1 MFLFFRNCIR
11 WLCVSLSPSH
21 SRARSHSAQVHMYS
35 ELYTHAKANPT
46 TSTQLA
52 MTWVD
57 CAVGADGGGEDLEI
71 VVCSVFGACI
81 QLSCT
86 FVQTHTAV
94 VVTAY
99 YDFGS
104 AHHRRATKARERAKQ
119 GSRLL
124 RNLVSDYVSACLFS
138 RSYPN

>member
-21 SRARSHSAQVHMYS
+21 SRARSHSTQVHMYS
-35 ELYTHAKANPT
+35 VLYTHAKANPT

-57 CAVGADGGGEDLEI
+57 CAGVVYGGAEDLEI

-81 QLSCT
+81 QLSCSY
-86 FVQTHTAV
+86 VQTYTAV

-99 YDFGS
+99 YDFASG
-104 AHHRRATKARERAKQ
+104 ELIIDE
-119 GSRLL
+119 GSRESKTGSS
-124 RNLVSDYVSACLFS
+124 VFEKS
-138 RSYPN
+138 RF